1 MAYVQ
6 ESPNAIQVEFTEGC
20 NLRCDF
26 CAVQGIQEKQGQ
38 GYHFMTEDTAY
49 SISQQI
55 AHLGWNPRIEFAM
68 HGEPTLNPSAEIL
81 IAIFR
86 AQLPRHQLMMTSNGG
101 GLLPDPISKLNR
113 LFNAGLNVFAFDA
126 YESVKIHEKIRG
138 ALDSMAPYSWGFRV
152 GFYPADKEMSPHTR
166 RPSETRQFIWV
177 DDISRATEGT
187 HSNLTNQG
195 GTAAPPTESME
206 GKRCAKPFRELS
218 IRWDGSVAI
227 CCDDWRGVY
236 QCGNIT
242 KTPMKEVWNGPAFDA
257 ARSYLYRGLRS
268 YLRPCFGCDVRS
280 YRVGL
285 LPDKFGK
292 VMLPEP
298 TQADADAATEAMNHE
313 PYAVPVFRE
322 WELTQLGRK

>member
-1 MAYVQ
+1 MSYVQ
-6 ESPNAIQVEFTEGC
+6 EAPYAVQVEFTEGC

-26 CAVQGIQEKQGQ
+26 CAVQGIQEKQGT

-49 SISQQI
+49 SISAQI
-55 AHLGWNPRIEFAM
+55 ADLGWNSRIEFAM
-68 HGEPTLNPSAEIL
+68 HGEPTLHPSAEIL

-101 GLLPDPISKLNR
+101 GLLPDPVKKLNR
-113 LFNAGLNVFAFDA
+113 FFDAGLNVFAFDA
-126 YESVKIHEKIRG
+126 YESVNIHFKVHD
-138 ALDSMAPYSWGFRV
+138 ALSVPSQMGFEWGW
-152 GFYPADKEMSPHTR
+152 YPDNKEMSPHTR
-166 RPSETRQFIWV
+166 RPYGTRLFIWV
-177 DDISRATEGT
+177 RDISKATEGT

-195 GTAAPPTESME
+195 GSAAPPDESME

-218 IRWDGSVAI
+218 IRWDGNVAI

-242 KTPMKEVWNGPAFDA
+242 KTPMKEVWNGRAFDA

-268 YLRPCFGCDVRS
+268 YLRPCAGCNVRS

-292 VMLPEP
+292 VMLDEP
-298 TQADADAATEAMNHE
+298 TQENADAASSAMSSE
-313 PYAVPVFRE
+313 PYAAPVLRE
-322 WELTQLGRK
+322 WELVQLGKP